1 MLSAK
6 PFRKIAWLACMLF
19 FAACAVKKDPE
30 KPESLFPKSIENLKA
45 QVIDGCAD
53 LNWKYKGA
61 PVPEKIV
68 ILRNESKSANQGWSD
83 LKELTEVKGGS
94 ETYRDCSIAAGNFYS
109 YQVRG
114 VSRAKIQSED
124 GAAARISAPKFP
136 GMPANSQAV
145 PGDRFIDLSWNLEP
159 ETAYNLYRGME
170 PQKFSDK
177 PANPLPV
184 TRDKFSDLGLENG
197 KTYFYCLRPVL
208 LPEGF
213 PPVEGPCAFA
223 SASPVDLIAPMPP
236 RGLAAALTPQGVL
249 LQWFKSP
256 EPDILGYLVFRR
268 PAGAASWKQLTSD
281 PIPDT
286 QYLDSAPGLKGKFE
300 YALKAVDNAPSRN
313 RSEMS
318 QPESVTLP

>member
-1 MLSAK
+1 MSCYLLLT
-6 PFRKIAWLACMLF
+6 FLATN
-19 FAACAVKKDPE
+19 CAVKKDPE

-45 QVIDGCAD
+45 QVVDGCAD
-53 LNWKYKGA
+53 LSWKYKGA
-61 PVPEKIV
+61 PVPEKFL
-68 ILRNESKSANQGWSD
+68 ILRNESRSASQGWSD

-94 ETYRDCSIAAGNFYS
+94 ETYRDCSIVAGNFYS

-114 VSRAKIQSED
+114 ISRAKIQSEE
-124 GAAARISAPKFP
+124 GAAARISALKFP
-136 GMPANSQAV
+136 GLPANFQAV

-159 ETAYNLYRGME
+159 ETAYNIYRGME

-184 TRDKFSDLGLENG
+184 PRDKFSDLGLENG

-213 PPVEGPCAFA
+213 PPVEGPCALA
-223 SASPVDLIAPMPP
+223 SASPIDLIAPMPP

-249 LQWFKSP
+249 LQWLKSP
-256 EPDILGYLVFRR
+256 EPDILGYLVYRR
-268 PAGAASWKQLTSD
+268 PAGAANWKQLTTD

-286 QYLDSAPGLKGKFE
+286 RHLDSVPPGLKGKIE
-300 YALKAVDNAPSRN
+300 YALKAVDNAPTRN
-313 RSEMS
+313 KSEMS